1 MDSDKPS
8 FEENRPEEKDS
19 GKKRVIRKGLLAG
32 GAYSLFWFAFIL
44 LDLCY
49 YEDIRLGT
57 TFLVRAVQNLPRDSY
72 MSATSFWLPMLAAA
86 AVTLILFWK
95 GTDQWYKSLGIAL
108 IIWIAFDLFL
118 YDCFVPVV
126 LVDPHTNIFTY
137 LLSAFLFSMNWLL
150 FTGIA
155 MGIAAV
161 LIRCFRKGR

>member
-1 MDSDKPS
+1 MDSNKPS
-8 FEENRPEEKDS
+8 FGENCPEGKVP
-19 GKKRVIRKGLLAG
+19 GKKRVIRNGLLAG
-32 GAYSLFWFAFIL
+32 GAYSLFWFVFIL
-44 LDLCY
+44 LDLCN
-49 YEDIRLGT
+49 YEN
-57 TFLVRAVQNLPRDSY
+57 VRFETNCLLRVMGNLPKNTY